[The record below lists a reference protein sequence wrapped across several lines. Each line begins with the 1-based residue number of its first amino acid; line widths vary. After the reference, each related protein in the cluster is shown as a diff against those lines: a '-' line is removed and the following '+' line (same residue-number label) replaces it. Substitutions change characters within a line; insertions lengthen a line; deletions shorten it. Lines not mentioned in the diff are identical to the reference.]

1 MLYRSTHTL
10 WLIKSVTLSV
20 GGAVSLDL
28 TKCLISSDFK
38 RLVFWLTKAYIN
50 LIEFSTS
57 VYSIRAGTMIFKSLI
72 FEEGAFKN

>member
-1 MLYRSTHTL
+1 MGLKGT
-10 WLIKSVTLSV
+10 VMDE
-20 GGAVSLDL
+20 A
-28 TKCLISSDFK
+28 
-38 RLVFWLTKAYIN
+38 RLQAYIN